1 MGISVDITYKP
12 LGDETYLNYEEME
25 FEPTANNA
33 NSSMLSKVNISK
45 APFIL
50 GQSAFGDGS
59 VLMTSYPGIIS
70 FEKSSYNSSCD
81 YNIYI
86 INSNIKN
93 IKIYFDTAI
102 GDYAT
107 SIQLITNTLD
117 VIVENTN
124 PSVFEYEFD
133 DYTDSLR
140 IQILKWSVPHHHI
153 VINAIIAGYS
163 EQRTYTERDIKNL
176 VCSQEISGDNTLPSF
191 GLIGQY
197 GSFKIMDRKSELLNF
212 MNKNMLRDNTEI
224 IIKYNG
230 NLIGT
235 FYSKLWTYE
244 EKSKSFSVQLEDK
257 TKDLNNILV
266 PKLGYVSNMSA
277 LDLMYILLGYSNYKD
292 IVESVELFGIWIQDF
307 YMEEC
312 SLYEA
317 FNKFCQLTQTCIFVN
332 QDGVLEV
339 VDYV

>member
-12 LGDETYLNYEEME
+12 LGDQTYLNYEEMG
-25 FEPTANNA
+25 FEPTTNNV
-33 NSSMLSKVNISK
+33 NKLSLSTVNITK
-45 APFIL
+45 KPFLL
-50 GQSAFGDGS
+50 GNSAFGDNS
-59 VLMTSYPGIIS
+59 VLMSSYPGIIDS
-70 FEKSSYNSSCD
+70 DQSSYNGSCD

-93 IKIYFDTAI
+93 IKIYFDTAV
-102 GDYAT
+102 GEYAT

-117 VIVENTN
+117 ITVANTN
-124 PSVFEYEFD
+124 PSVFEYNFD
-133 DYTDSLR
+133 DYVDSLR
-140 IQILKWSVPHHHI
+140 IQILKWSAVGKNVI
-153 VINAIIAGYS
+153 INAIIAGFS

-197 GSFKIMDRKSELLNF
+197 GSFKIMDRKNELLDF
-212 MNKNMLRDNTEI
+212 MNKNMLRDNSEI
-224 IIKYNG
+224 TIKYNG

-235 FYSKLWTYE
+235 FYSKSWTYE

-266 PKLGYVSNMSA
+266 PRLGYVSMMSA
-277 LDLMYILLGYSNYKD
+277 LDLIYILLGYSNYKD
-292 IVESVELFGIWIQDF
+292 LVETAELFGIWIQDF

-317 FNKFCQLTQTCIFVN
+317 FNKFCQLTQTCLFVN
-332 QDGVLEV
+332 QDGLLEV

>member
-12 LGDETYLNYEEME
+12 LGDETYLNYEEMV
-25 FEPTANNA
+25 FEHTANNA
-33 NSSMLSKVNISK
+33 TPSMLSKVNISK

-59 VLMTSYPGIIS
+59 VLMSSYPGIIS
-70 FEKSSYNSSCD
+70 YEKSRYNGGCD

-93 IKIYFDTAI
+93 IKIYFDTAV

-133 DYTDSLR
+133 EYVDSLR
-140 IQILKWSVPHHHI
+140 MQILKWSVPDHHI
-153 VINAIIAGYS
+153 VINAIKAGYS

-197 GSFKIMDRKSELLNF
+197 GSFKIMDRKSELLDF
-212 MNKNMLRDNTEI
+212 MNKNMLRDNTEV

-230 NLIGT
+230 TLIGT

-244 EKSKSFSVQLEDK
+244 EKSKSFNVELEDK
-257 TKDLNNILV
+257 TKDLNNIIISKLTYV
-266 PKLGYVSNMSA
+266 PKMNAVNLLS
-277 LDLMYILLGYSNYKD
+277 ILFYYSNYKD
-292 IVESVELFGIWIQDF
+292 IIYPEKIVEYWIRDF

-317 FNKFCQLTQTCIFVN
+317 FNKFCQLTQTCMFVN
-332 QDGVLEV
+332 QSGVLEV
-339 VDYV
+339 VNYV